1 MVFKIAFRP
10 DQITE
15 LAFLRDYKPE
25 LIDTIIKK
33 SGSFS

>member
-1 MVFKIAFRP
+1 MVFRIALRP
-10 DQITE
+10 DQITD
-15 LAFLRDYKPE
+15 LAALRDYKPE